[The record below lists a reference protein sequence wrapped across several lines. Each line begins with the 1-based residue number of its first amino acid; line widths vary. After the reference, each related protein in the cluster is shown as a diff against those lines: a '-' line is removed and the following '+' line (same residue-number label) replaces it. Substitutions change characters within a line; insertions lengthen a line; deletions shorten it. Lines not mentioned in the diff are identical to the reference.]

1 VAEIP
6 SVPDLRL
13 REPNISP
20 RPVQRL
26 DVSTSIAERP
36 SVRLAMP
43 SVAST
48 AGDLAPMVPQGSLF
62 TIAIRMDRIRTT
74 PYARLVRRVFNSIP
88 DWREMLG
95 GASIDFVHDL
105 DRLVLAASN
114 PFGANGQPPDWYV
127 LAKASGRTDR
137 RLRAAVEA
145 MEERDRRLA
154 PPPADLPYQDED
166 TRADDIVDARATH
179 GEDASSNS
187 SVDAG
192 MRDIWT
198 YRDGARIATLQ
209 RYGAARSYVL
219 LPDGTAAIA
228 LASQLDALLA
238 ALARRTPTSVD
249 DGAQGAV
256 LVLEADGIRSAIVE
270 VPTRH
275 GPFPLPRRAVLSV
288 TPDASEQGGAEVV
301 ARFEYDN
308 ATQARSARDEWDYV
322 RMRWGAMIEGIPAVA
337 ALRVGAGLFGRQSV
351 VDHVQSVLAAI
362 QFRAAGNAVIGRV
375 HVTDEQLRS
384 LLESVPMLTSIA
396 R

>member
-1 VAEIP
+1 
-6 SVPDLRL
+6 
-13 REPNISP
+13 
-20 RPVQRL
+20 
-26 DVSTSIAERP
+26 
-36 SVRLAMP
+36 
-43 SVAST
+43 
-48 AGDLAPMVPQGSLF
+48 
-62 TIAIRMDRIRTT
+62 
-74 PYARLVRRVFNSIP
+74 
-88 DWREMLG
+88 
-95 GASIDFVHDL
+95 
-105 DRLVLAASN
+105 
-114 PFGANGQPPDWYV
+114 
-127 LAKASGRTDR
+127 
-137 RLRAAVEA
+137 
-145 MEERDRRLA
+145 
-154 PPPADLPYQDED
+154 
-166 TRADDIVDARATH
+166 
-179 GEDASSNS
+179 
-187 SVDAG
+187 
-192 MRDIWT
+192 
-198 YRDGARIATLQ
+198 
-209 RYGAARSYVL
+209 VL

-270 VPTRH
+270 VPTQH

-337 ALRVGAGLFGRQSV
+337 ALRIGAGLFGRRSV